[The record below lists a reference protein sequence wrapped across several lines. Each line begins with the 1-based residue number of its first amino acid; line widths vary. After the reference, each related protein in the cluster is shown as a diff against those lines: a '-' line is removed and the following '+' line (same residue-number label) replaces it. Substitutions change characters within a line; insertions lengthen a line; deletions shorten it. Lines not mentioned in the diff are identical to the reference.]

1 MVDRYCDEACQSAH
15 WKTHKR
21 VCKER
26 RRARKAPTLPR
37 GASVASAYERG
48 NALVTRYERLWE
60 RGSAAEAK
68 AALSE
73 ALALGHPR
81 AIHMKARCLVDEGD
95 VGGGIE
101 LFEQMIGAGM
111 GEHEGGCDA
120 GMLEY
125 NAGRAHMTRWRP
137 GDCERALELFD
148 VALGKN
154 SENAGAAVMKGV
166 VLGMTGRRAE
176 ARAVLEMVIERFGDR
191 VEEAST
197 AHYNM
202 AHVCMIDGDSA
213 AATEHLR
220 AYLRVQPGPER
231 EARMKLFFCENPRI
245 SFALAAAVAL
255 GLLRTVYCLLPRLSK
270 WLAAA
275 ICARYVVRIVSPYIK
290 TK

>member
-1 MVDRYCDEACQSAH
+1 MQA
-15 WKTHKR
+15 
-21 VCKER
+21 
-26 RRARKAPTLPR
+26 LP
-37 GASVASAYERG
+37 
-48 NALVTRYERLWE
+48 
-60 RGSAAEAK
+60 AEPV
-68 AALSE
+68 S
-73 ALALGHPR
+73 
-81 AIHMKARCLVDEGD
+81 
-95 VGGGIE
+95 
-101 LFEQMIGAGM
+101 
-111 GEHEGGCDA
+111 
-120 GMLEY
+120 
-125 NAGRAHMTRWRP
+125 
-137 GDCERALELFD
+137 
-148 VALGKN
+148 
-154 SENAGAAVMKGV
+154 
-166 VLGMTGRRAE
+166 